1 MAWKGFS
8 EEGVAEVRGG
18 LLDRCLSHSLGSGL
32 IKLRSVIDKRERCS
46 ATGEREK
53 EWRAEEMS

>member
-32 IKLRSVIDKRERCS
+32 IKLRSVIDKREMLSNR
-46 ATGEREK
+46 GKRERMEG
-53 EWRAEEMS
+53 